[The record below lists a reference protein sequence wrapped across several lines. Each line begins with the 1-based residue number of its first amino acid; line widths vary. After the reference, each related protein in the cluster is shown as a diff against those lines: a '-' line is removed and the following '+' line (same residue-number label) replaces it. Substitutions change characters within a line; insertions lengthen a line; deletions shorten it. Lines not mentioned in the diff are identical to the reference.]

1 MFADMVGYSRHMEQD
16 EERSSAQTTRSVEL
30 FTSLI
35 GDYGGQVAN
44 VAGDGILALFDSAE
58 QALRFAMQM
67 QSEFRDQA
75 VWADGEPIQFRI
87 GLNLGEVMVKVRG
100 GAEAFFAYAAEQ
112 GEQIPVGAI
121 VVVMEYHPP
130 RTVYVSAL

>member
-1 MFADMVGYSRHMEQD
+1 
-16 EERSSAQTTRSVEL
+16 
-30 FTSLI
+30 LI
-35 GDYGGQVAN
+35 GLQGRVTG
-44 VAGDGILALFDSAE
+44 
-58 QALRFAMQM
+58 
-67 QSEFRDQA
+67 
-75 VWADGEPIQFRI
+75 RI
-87 GLNLGEVMVKVRG
+87 APGLVGEVMVKVRG